1 MRPCSIRPI
10 RAALFAIAAATL
22 IPACG
27 QKEPPAPP
35 PLNIRVVEAIQR
47 DADITLDLVGQTRGS
62 TDIPIRARV
71 QGFLESIEF
80 KEGRQVKAGQ
90 LLYTIDPAPF
100 RAKVVEAEGYVAE
113 ARTLLANAKADL
125 ERIRPLAEMNA
136 VSQQDLDGA
145 VARYEAAIGSLQ
157 AAEAQRDLAEIELSY
172 TRIMSPIDGAI
183 GISEAK
189 VGEFVG
195 AEPNPVVLNFV
206 SLNDPIRVRFSI
218 NERDYLRLARLFVE
232 RKEAF
237 GDDPQEDAR
246 EDLDLILAD
255 GTIHPFK
262 GHIVAYDAAINP
274 TTGTFTMEA
283 DFENPT
289 GIVLAGQFARVRGV
303 IDRRDDAVMVPI
315 RAISELQGIFRV
327 FVAKDDGTV
336 ELRAVELGPQ
346 VGNLRIVDKG
356 LEAGERVAI
365 DGLLR
370 LRNGSAI
377 NPKLIDIEDADKP
390 VAQAAGRP
398 GAES

>member
-255 GTIHPFK
+255 GTIHPYK